1 MTDFE
6 TIILILVSIAVGFFL
21 GVHTARERMLEI
33 IERTIS
39 SEESENTINVYVE
52 EKDDSIFVYNAETN
66 DYMAHASDP
75 TQLIVNLNKRFPG
88 KQYMAS
94 EKDFAILTGRLK

>member
-1 MTDFE
+1 MTDIE

-21 GVHTARERMLEI
+21 GVHTARERMIKI
-33 IERTIS
+33 IEQTLS

-52 EKDDSIFVYNAETN
+52 EKDDSIFVYNAETH

-75 TQLIVNLNKRFPG
+75 TQLIANLNKRYPG